1 MKDAMLWQ
9 IELLGLLAESDVPG
23 IRQQDK
29 QAIRDVLADLEALRA
44 RCAELE
50 GERDNA
56 VRYSEMV
63 IAEWN
68 RANTKVEQ
76 LQREVRAHAAEAEAF
91 RNLAYQVT
99 GLQAERDAAKAELAA
114 EENNCPYPD
123 FSCGTFAAERG
134 IELRPAGGPT
144 YTTTV
149 DHWRGILRDL
159 DAARA
164 GEARAVEVLKGV
176 AEKARWILLDQ
187 CVKRGHDPRSA
198 IGDWSLNVGD
208 YLRDEIEGMAFMLD
222 AQPALAW
229 LAQQRREAAA
239 EELERM
245 CVENEERFGTH
256 FMEMTT
262 DSLRDRAAALRAGK
276 GVGDAE

>member
-1 MKDAMLWQ
+1 MRDPMLWQ
-9 IELLGLLAESDVPG
+9 IELLGLLAESDIPG

-50 GERDNA
+50 G
-56 VRYSEMV
+56 
-63 IAEWN
+63 
-68 RANTKVEQ
+68 
-76 LQREVRAHAAEAEAF
+76 
-91 RNLAYQVT
+91 
-99 GLQAERDAAKAELAA
+99 ERDAAKAELAA

-134 IELRPAGGPT
+134 IELRPASGPT
-144 YTTTV
+144 YATTV

-164 GEARAVEVLKGV
+164 GEARAVEALKGV